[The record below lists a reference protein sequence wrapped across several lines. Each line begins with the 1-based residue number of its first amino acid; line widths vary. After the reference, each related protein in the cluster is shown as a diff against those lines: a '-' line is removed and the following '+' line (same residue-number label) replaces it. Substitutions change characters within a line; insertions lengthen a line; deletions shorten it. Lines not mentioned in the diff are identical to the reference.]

1 MSDSS
6 INQSQ
11 LFHFA
16 PDALEGA
23 DRDALLRL
31 VRAVVRVGG
40 IIDSVHNLSSV
51 LELIMKESEKAV
63 DAETSSLLLYD
74 PETNE
79 LIFEVAHG
87 SKGDEVKKVRLP
99 LDENSIAGTAAMNRS
114 PVNVTDVRE
123 DSRWNWTVDEQTR
136 FFTRNILAVPMMRQD
151 RLIGILEVLN
161 KKNGSSFSNEDIN
174 VLLLLGTLAA
184 MAIENAQLYE
194 KNIQAER
201 LAALGQAVAG
211 ISHYV
216 KNVLGGLEGSLTLVE
231 NAIREPDHDTLD
243 RAIDVMKRS
252 CGRISDLVKNM
263 LSYSGARQSDA
274 AATDANQ
281 VILEVCDLVAL
292 SQNARGIEINSEID
306 KRIPTL
312 LTDREMLE
320 RIVLNLVRNSVDAVL
335 QKKNDMQDFAG
346 KISVRTGYLSGAL
359 MVTVEDNGIGIPE
372 HEQLKIWGPFYSTKG
387 SSGTGLGLAV
397 SRKLA
402 QDCGGALRCVSSPG
416 SGSVFTLSI
425 PAQPV

>member
-1 MSDSS
+1 MSDSN

-231 NAIREPDHDTLD
+231 NAMGAFPTWSRTCCPIQAPGNRMPPPRMRIRLF
-243 RAIDVMKRS
+243 S
-252 CGRISDLVKNM
+252 
-263 LSYSGARQSDA
+263 
-274 AATDANQ
+274 
-281 VILEVCDLVAL
+281 
-292 SQNARGIEINSEID
+292 
-306 KRIPTL
+306 
-312 LTDREMLE
+312 
-320 RIVLNLVRNSVDAVL
+320 
-335 QKKNDMQDFAG
+335 
-346 KISVRTGYLSGAL
+346 
-359 MVTVEDNGIGIPE
+359 
-372 HEQLKIWGPFYSTKG
+372 
-387 SSGTGLGLAV
+387 
-397 SRKLA
+397 
-402 QDCGGALRCVSSPG
+402 RCVTWWRSARTRAASR
-416 SGSVFTLSI
+416 SI
-425 PAQPV
+425 LKLIKGFQLF